1 MERGIKVYNQ
11 DQKNNY
17 IETKKHIKGFAKN
30 IMSIFTKCEELENK
44 YEKDCSEFNIFEIKE
59 IFLRM
64 NTISLSGLYN
74 YNCLLRCYTD
84 WCIRQKLT
92 STQKNYYTKINK
104 NTLCCLIDQKAKN
117 ERRLSREE
125 LLNEIKKIPNVCD
138 QFLALAIFEGI
149 GERNSFADDFC
160 ELSLANFDGNKVH
173 LKNRT
178 LDVSDESIELA
189 QKSSEEYNKYDSKG
203 NLMQRGF
210 KENDKRIL
218 KDSLNTAYDDKEHKR
233 RNIAL
238 RLMRLENEF
247 GPAFRYGALRDSGE
261 IDLLKSFMRVDNN
274 NDIYEAYLNHQEEY
288 DNRYGKPQPDQLKD
302 EMYLRYADM
311 ITA

>member
-1 MERGIKVYNQ
+1 M
-11 DQKNNY
+11 
-17 IETKKHIKGFAKN
+17 
-30 IMSIFTKCEELENK
+30 KCEELEIK
-44 YEKDCSEFNIFEIKE
+44 YGKDCSEFNIYEIKE
-59 IFLRM
+59 LFLRM

-74 YNCLLRCYTD
+74 YNNHLKRYTD

-92 STQKNYYTKINK
+92 SSKKNHYTKMNK

-117 ERRLSREE
+117 ERILSREE

-138 QFLALAIFEGI
+138 QFLVLAIFEGI

-160 ELSLANFDGNKVH
+160 ELSLANFDGNKVY

-178 LDVSDESIELA
+178 LNVSDKSIELA

-218 KDSLNTAYDDKEHKR
+218 KDSINTAHNDKVHKA
-233 RNIAL
+233 RNIAT
-238 RLMRLENEF
+238 RLIRLEKEF

-261 IDLLKSFMRVDNN
+261 IELLKSFIREDNN
-274 NDIYEAYLNHQEEY
+274 CDIYEAYLNHKEEY

-302 EMYLRYADM
+302 EVYLRYTDM